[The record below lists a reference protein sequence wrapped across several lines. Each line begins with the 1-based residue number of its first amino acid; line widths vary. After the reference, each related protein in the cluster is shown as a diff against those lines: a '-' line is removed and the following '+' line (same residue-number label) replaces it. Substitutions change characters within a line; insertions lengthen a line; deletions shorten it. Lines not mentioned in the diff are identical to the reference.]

1 MKSLMNFAGLT
12 AVVLLGAG
20 MFLAGC
26 KSAPPLSVTQAQAL
40 IQAKYD
46 QTPATGATIMLK
58 KLGLGMGITSGYW
71 KLTKVY
77 PNKYWA
83 DYTLTDTGKKVVK
96 AQGSGDVIQWRPNN
110 PTDTNYFVTVTTV
123 AANHLKAVNVQDIQS
138 EVLPGVA
145 SAMSAQF
152 SEVVDLAGVPKPL
165 QDIATSNPGNQ
176 LSTDRSADFAL
187 VNEAWTLKAIN

>member
-1 MKSLMNFAGLT
+1 MKSSMNLAGLS

-20 MFLAGC
+20 MLLAGC
-26 KSAPPLSVTQAQAL
+26 KSAPPLSETQAQAL

-83 DYTLTDTGKKVVK
+83 DYTLTDTGKKAVTV
-96 AQGSGDVIQWRPNN
+96 SGGGTVIQWRPSSA
-110 PTDTNYFVTVTTV
+110 TDTNYFVTVTTA
-123 AANHLKAVNVQDIQS
+123 AANHLKAVNVQSIQS
-138 EVLPGVA
+138 ETLPGVA
-145 SAMSAQF
+145 AAMSAQYN
-152 SEVVDLAGVPKPL
+152 EVVDFAGVPKPL

-187 VNEAWTLKAIN
+187 VNGAWTLKAIN